1 MSLRR
6 QNVILLSIIFLL
18 LLLISFTSTGSSSI
32 NVKDYIEG
40 KFPAIFNIY
49 LASLGELDEGEK
61 EFIDLLEE
69 LSDEEKI
76 VFARI
81 VYEQGF
87 AEDIAERVKV
97 AVNRFEDEPEA
108 PEEVLPPVPI
118 DTGKWIYGKKLD
130 PINDKTVISFTLE
143 NENIFETKKP
153 VYLLLRYENGKT
165 YVGIDWNHDMY
176 SVYKGMIN
184 VTTRFGDK
192 KASSLYWELYSGTK
206 VIIVETIFGVQ
217 PQAPQQVTSL
227 TRNKVKFIEKL
238 LEVDTFAAKVKLTN
252 RPAITAVFDV
262 RGLENAINQY
272 NDTLGWLKP

>member
-1 MSLRR
+1 MSERR

-18 LLLISFTSTGSSSI
+18 LLLINFTSIGSSSI

-69 LSDEEKI
+69 LPEEEKI

-87 AEDIAERVKV
+87 AEDILERVRA

-108 PEEVLPPVPI
+108 PEEILPPIPI

-165 YVGIDWNHDMY
+165 YVGIDWNYDMY

-206 VIIVETIFGVQ
+206 VIIAETIFGVQ
-217 PQAPQQVTSL
+217 PQTPQQVTSL
-227 TRNKVKFIEKL
+227 TRSKVKFIEKL
-238 LEVDTFAAKVKLTN
+238 LEVDTFAAKVKLSN
-252 RPAITAVFDV
+252 RPDITAVFDV

-272 NDTLGWLKP
+272 NDILGWLKS

>member
-61 EFIDLLEE
+61 EFIDLLKE
-69 LSDEEKI
+69 LPEEEKI

-87 AEDIAERVKV
+87 AEDILERVRE
-97 AVNRFEDEPEA
+97 AVNRFEYEPEP

-217 PQAPQQVTSL
+217 LQAPQQVTSL